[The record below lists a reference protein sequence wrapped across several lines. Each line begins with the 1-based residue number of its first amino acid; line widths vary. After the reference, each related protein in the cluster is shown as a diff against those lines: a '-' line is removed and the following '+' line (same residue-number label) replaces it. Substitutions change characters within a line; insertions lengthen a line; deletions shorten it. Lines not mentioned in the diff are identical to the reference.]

1 MAHVT
6 RAAPA
11 SRDAAHAI
19 ATVLQR
25 PHDPKAAMAD
35 PSAEV
40 SSFFF
45 ITLQPRV
52 E

>member
-1 MAHVT
+1 M
-6 RAAPA
+6 
-11 SRDAAHAI
+11 SLKSI

-40 SSFFF
+40 ALIYICLGESV
-45 ITLQPRV
+45 LAL
-52 E
+52 